1 MLNIASPNEKNIM
14 EKLYNLLLDLDSD
27 EGIRIENS
35 KGEEKIYI
43 NRNILGVYNILIRT
57 KKKPSNKGK
66 EKSYNSTISAECYL
80 EEIISY
86 DNALLVVEF
95 LKHNMDKPTI
105 WLY

>member
-1 MLNIASPNEKNIM
+1 MLNIASPNEEIRM
-14 EKLYNLLLDLDSD
+14 DKLYNLLLDLDSD

-57 KKKPSNKGK
+57 KKKSDNKDK
-66 EKSYNSTISAECYL
+66 EKNYNSTLSAEGYL
-80 EEIISY
+80 EEIINC
-86 DNALLVVEF
+86 DNVSLVVEF
-95 LKHNMDKPTI
+95 LKQNTDKPTI